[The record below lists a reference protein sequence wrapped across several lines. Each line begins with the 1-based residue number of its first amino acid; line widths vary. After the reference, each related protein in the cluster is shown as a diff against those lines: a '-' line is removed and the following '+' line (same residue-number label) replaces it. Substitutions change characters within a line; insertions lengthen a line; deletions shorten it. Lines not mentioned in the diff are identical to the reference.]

1 MMIKTGRYQHY
12 KGNEYEVVGVATHS
26 ETEESLVVYR
36 MLYGDYSLWVRPVDM
51 FQESVLFNGISVPRF
66 KYVGDVDE
74 QG

>member
-1 MMIKTGRYQHY
+1 MIKTGRYQHY